1 MSVPRIKRK
10 KKTRRK
16 MSILKKK
23 NGNHP
28 VAKMVLP
35 KEVAK
40 VGNGKL
46 TPKMMKKVKCGGQMW
61 NSAAD
66 AFNALYDAALAAG
79 YKLRNIGDYRPFEG
93 QLSMFMDRY
102 DQKATGRKPEIT
114 RTYQGKTWYLKKGKS
129 PSGTPGTSNHGFGL
143 AIDIAIDNKGKIQA
157 IGGTKAYAWM
167 CQNAPSYGF
176 YLQGAPTRPDGK
188 PNPEYEAWHWQY
200 CLGDG
205 VAPAMSGS
213 APAAPA
219 PAPAAPAPAPAAPQK
234 AADPSNDKVLT
245 VGSKGPE
252 VIELQ
257 KLLAKK
263 KFYKGKADGDFGKVT
278 EAAVNKFKASKG
290 LKADGRVG
298 AKTFALLRMK

>member
-1 MSVPRIKRK
+1 
-10 KKTRRK
+10 
-16 MSILKKK
+16 MSILKKSK
-23 NGNHP
+23 GNHP

-35 KEVAK
+35 KEVEK

-46 TPKMMKKVKCGGQMW
+46 TGKMMKKVKCGGVMW
-61 NSAAD
+61 NGAAD

-79 YKLRNIGDYRPFEG
+79 HKLRNIGDYRPFDG

-102 DQKATGRKPEIT
+102 NQKPTGRKPEIT

-143 AIDIAIDNKGKIQA
+143 AIDIAIDNKGKIKA
-157 IGGTKAYAWM
+157 IGGTKAYDWM
-167 CQNAPSYGF
+167 CENAPNYGF
-176 YLQGAPTRPDGK
+176 YLQGAPTKADGK
-188 PNPEYEAWHWQY
+188 ANSEYEAWHWQY
-200 CLGDG
+200 CIGDKA
-205 VAPAMSGS
+205 APALSGA

-219 PAPAAPAPAPAAPQK
+219 PAPAPVAKQK
-234 AADPSNDKVLT
+234 AADPSNEVVLT

-252 VIELQ
+252 VVELQ

-263 KFYKGKADGDFGKVT
+263 KLYSGKADGDFGKVT

>member
-1 MSVPRIKRK
+1 
-10 KKTRRK
+10 
-16 MSILKKK
+16 MSILKNNKV
-23 NGNHP
+23 NHP
-28 VAKMVLP
+28 VAKMILP

-46 TPKMMKKVKCGGQMW
+46 TPKMMKKVKCGGVMW
-61 NSAAD
+61 NTAAD

-102 DQKATGRKPEIT
+102 SDKQTGRKPEIT
-114 RTYQGKTWYLKKGKS
+114 RTYQGKTWFLKKGKS

-143 AIDIAIDNKGKIQA
+143 AIDIAIENKGKIES
-157 IGGTKAYAWM
+157 IGGTKAYNWM
-167 CQNAPSYGF
+167 CENAPNYGF

-200 CLGDG
+200 CLGDA
-205 VAPAMSGS
+205 VAPAFNST
-213 APAAPA
+213 APAPVNTPA
-219 PAPAAPAPAPAAPQK
+219 PAPVVIPVEQQK

-252 VIELQ
+252 VVELQ
-257 KLLAKK
+257 KLLAKHK
-263 KFYKGKADGDFGKVT
+263 LYSGKADGDFGKVT
-278 EAAVNKFKASKG
+278 EAAVNKFKAAKG

-298 AKTFALLRMK
+298 AKVFALLRMK

>member
-1 MSVPRIKRK
+1 
-10 KKTRRK
+10 
-16 MSILKKK
+16 MSILKNKK
-23 NGNHP
+23 GSHP

-35 KEVAK
+35 KEVEK

-46 TPKMMKKVKCGGQMW
+46 TDKMMKKVKCGGVMW
-61 NSAAD
+61 SGAAD
-66 AFNALYDAALAAG
+66 AFNAMYDAALAAG
-79 YKLRNIGDYRPFEG
+79 HKLRNIGDYRPFDG

-143 AIDIAIDNKGKIQA
+143 AIDLAIDAKGKIA
-157 IGGTKAYAWM
+157 NIGGTKAYDWM
-167 CQNAPSYGF
+167 CENAPNYGF
-176 YLQGAPTRPDGK
+176 YLQGAPTKADGK
-188 PNPEYEAWHWQY
+188 ANPEYEAWHWQY
-200 CLGDG
+200 CIGDKPAPALSG
-205 VAPAMSGS
+205 AAPAVAPAPAPV

-219 PAPAAPAPAPAAPQK
+219 APAPQK
-234 AADPSNDKVLT
+234 AADPSNDVVLA

-252 VIELQ
+252 VVELQ

-263 KFYKGKADGDFGKVT
+263 KFYSGKADGDFGKVT
-278 EAAVNKFKASKG
+278 EAAVNKFKSAKG

-298 AKTFALLRMK
+298 AKTFALLRLK

>member
-1 MSVPRIKRK
+1 MSLSNNSRK
-10 KKTRRK
+10 KTTRRK
-16 MSILKKK
+16 MSILNK
-23 NGNHP
+23 NKGNHP

-46 TPKMMKKVKCGGQMW
+46 TPAMMKRVKCGGTMW
-61 NSAAD
+61 NGAAD

-102 DQKATGRKPEIT
+102 SDKQTDRKPEVT
-114 RTYQGKTWYLKKGKS
+114 RTYQGKKWYLKKGKS

-143 AIDIAIDNKGKIQA
+143 AIDLAIDNKGKIQA

-167 CQNAPSYGF
+167 CENAPSYGF

-200 CLGDG
+200 CLGD
-205 VAPAMSGS
+205 AKASALSGS
-213 APAAPA
+213 VPAPA
-219 PAPAAPAPAPAAPQK
+219 PAPAAAPSPAEAPK
-234 AADPSNDKVLT
+234 AADPSNDVVLT

-252 VIELQ
+252 VVELQ
-257 KLLAKK
+257 KLLTKK
-263 KFYKGKADGDFGKVT
+263 KLYSGKADGDFGKVT

-290 LKADGRVG
+290 LKADGRAG
-298 AKTFALLRMK
+298 AKVFALLRMK

>member
-1 MSVPRIKRK
+1 MIK
-10 KKTRRK
+10 KKTRKTTKRRK
-16 MSILKKK
+16 MSILKKNK
-23 NGNHP
+23 GNHP

-46 TPKMMKKVKCGGQMW
+46 TPKMMKRVKCGGNMW
-61 NSAAD
+61 VGAAD
-66 AFNALYDAALAAG
+66 AFNAMYDAALAAG
-79 YKLRNIGDYRPFEG
+79 HKLRNIGDYRPFDG

-102 DQKATGRKPEIT
+102 SDKQTGRKPEIT
-114 RTYQGKTWYLKKGKS
+114 RTYQGKKWYLKKGKS

-143 AIDIAIDNKGKIQA
+143 AIDLAIDNKGKIQA

-167 CQNAPSYGF
+167 CENAPSYGF

-188 PNPEYEAWHWQY
+188 ANPEYEAWHWQY

-234 AADPSNDKVLT
+234 AADPSNDVVLT

-252 VIELQ
+252 VVELQ

-263 KFYKGKADGDFGKVT
+263 KFYKGKADGDFGPVT
-278 EAAVNKFKASKG
+278 GEAVKKFKASKG
-290 LKADGRVG
+290 LKADTRVG